1 MTLIAAWRCQDG
13 IVVHA
18 DSQETVPLWTGVDWV
33 EYRKSVQKI
42 APKKMGA
49 FQVLVA
55 GSGNPGLIESFIVC
69 IERKL
74 ISEPDKTSLQDFV
87 SLTESE
93 LLRFRDVDVRACQ
106 DSDKTMDLVIG
117 AVSTAT
123 GQYEAWTNKNM
134 RLKPI
139 SRERPELVGW
149 YQALYD
155 DIAARLY
162 TPDKP
167 IAQLILSGVYM
178 FTIAENTSNCIKG
191 PISVAV
197 IRENGIFMEN
207 VKYIRQI
214 RDRIDDYEPWINN
227 IFLACADTSIHAYKL
242 KELLEEFSAAA
253 VSLHQSQIDK
263 TVGDLTLE
271 EIAKTDDPYPKLPL
285 GSVITTLGDGTMK
298 FEHDPEMLIKKLQQ
312 FRQITESLPAAP
324 RYAKCIN
331 CGSEVEYKLVSPK
344 ENLEPGSFNC
354 PECNAVIRSIG
365 KVSAFRKIGT
375 TAWKKG

>member
-1 MTLIAAWRCQDG
+1 M
-13 IVVHA
+13 
-18 DSQETVPLWTGVDWV
+18 VP
-33 EYRKSVQKI
+33 
-42 APKKMGA
+42 
-49 FQVLVA
+49 
-55 GSGNPGLIESFIVC
+55 
-69 IERKL
+69 
-74 ISEPDKTSLQDFV
+74 
-87 SLTESE
+87 
-93 LLRFRDVDVRACQ
+93 
-106 DSDKTMDLVIG
+106 
-117 AVSTAT
+117 
-123 GQYEAWTNKNM
+123 
-134 RLKPI
+134 
-139 SRERPELVGW
+139 
-149 YQALYD
+149 ALYD

-162 TPDKP
+162 APDKP

-227 IFLACADTSIHAYKL
+227 IFLACADTSTHAYKL

-285 GSVITTLGDGTMK
+285 GSVITTLGDRTMK

-312 FRQITESLPAAP
+312 FRQITESLPAVP

-344 ENLEPGSFNC
+344 E
-354 PECNAVIRSIG
+354 
-365 KVSAFRKIGT
+365 
-375 TAWKKG
+375 